1 MMSKKTQFTR
11 SKNKIGS
18 LSWTSPIYTHGEG
31 KYQNKIFHDNIP
43 GYPGYHISKRGRIY
57 SRWDV
62 NGKGILNKRYHL
74 KQPHLNKNGR
84 YIVGL
89 SQPGWDIN

>member
-1 MMSKKTQFTR
+1 MSKKTQFTR

-43 GYPGYHISKRGRIY
+43 
-57 SRWDV
+57 
-62 NGKGILNKRYHL
+62 
-74 KQPHLNKNGR
+74 
-84 YIVGL
+84 
-89 SQPGWDIN
+89 